1 MRKSTLLPTI
11 ALFIFILLLGNLPA
25 YLDAG
30 ELKVSLDGES
40 LSVTAKNIPLHTI
53 LHKLAMEGVIVKI
66 DPQINPL
73 ITTNFKMR
81 PVDQA
86 LATILNPAS
95 YSLLWEARFDSAGN
109 NTMHLAEIQVF
120 QSERKHLMK
129 PLVPKRTLDITKNN
143 EGVFYVKN
151 EIILY
156 LPLGTDLHEL
166 EKLIKSYDGTLFYS
180 SNLPGPAKIL
190 LPSKFDVFAIARE
203 IKNKLNITISQP
215 NFAYPLESPVVQGIG
230 SNQRSI
236 DPGLYIPTDNNVP
249 IAILDSGLADNSELD
264 KFVMSS
270 YDVMNPEAS
279 ITDTLGHGTQ
289 MAYIASGL
297 VKPYGSASGNMSYM
311 PIIPIRAFDDNG
323 YTTDLNIMNSIN
335 FALANNAK
343 VMSLSWGTETR
354 SDFMEKAFE
363 YANEQGLVIVASAG
377 NNPTGNPVYPAAYP
391 SVIGVGA
398 LGPHGKTW
406 ENSNYGNF
414 VTLYAPGFADL
425 PVGHKGEPGIYA
437 GTSISAALV
446 ANSIAGYLSENPA
459 ATSQE
464 IQSFLHNIY

>member
-11 ALFIFILLLGNLPA
+11 ALFVFILLLGNLPA
-25 YLDAG
+25 YLAAG

-40 LSVTAKNIPLHTI
+40 LSVTAKNIPLQTI

-66 DPQINPL
+66 DPQINHL

-129 PLVPKRTLDITKNN
+129 PLVPKRTLDIIKNN

-215 NFAYPLESPVVQGIG
+215 NFAYPLESPVVQGIR

-343 VMSLSWGTETR
+343 VMSLSWGTEIR

-446 ANSIAGYLSENPA
+446 ANSIAGYLSENSA

-464 IQSFLHNIY
+464 IQSFLNNIY

>member
-95 YSLLWEARFDSAGN
+95 YSLLWEARFDNAGN

-215 NFAYPLESPVVQGIG
+215 NFAYPLESPVVQGID

-343 VMSLSWGTETR
+343 VMSLSWGTEIR

-464 IQSFLHNIY
+464 IQSFLNNIY